1 MISETRLN
9 NGWEINI
16 PRPIAPAKKVK
27 FIAGWYVENVF
38 VIVFTSFREF
48 C

>member
-16 PRPIAPAKKVK
+16 PRPIAPAKNAK

-38 VIVFTSFREF
+38 VIGFTSFR
-48 C
+48 